1 MKGFLK
7 EFLKELQ
14 ESNAT
19 GAVQVVRTLSGSV
32 EQPELDGYADKEIF
46 SVHGKG
52 KLLWAEVY
60 ETFNNLPSQS
70 NTQMNIQ
77 LFIDGKLQAN
87 VRTGFNINGP
97 KLFIAL
103 ASPERFLNLDGYSIL
118 PTRISS
124 LGYGSQVNTFPCSAT
139 EQLVEGRSAASYQC
153 YFPIAAYIPFKESVE
168 IRVSNTFKKNSTT
181 YANFDCGVGYLLD
194 ED

>member
-1 MKGFLK
+1 MKG
-7 EFLKELQ
+7 FLKELQ

-32 EQPELDGYADKEIF
+32 KQPELDGYADKEIF

-52 KLLWAEVY
+52 KLLWAEVS
-60 ETFNNLPSQS
+60 EAFNRLPSQS
-70 NTQMNIQ
+70 GTQTKMQ

-87 VRTGFNINGP
+87 IKGIYYGSSAGMYLQMAP
-97 KLFIAL
+97 
-103 ASPERFLNLDGYSIL
+103 PESFVGLGNYGYL
-118 PTRISS
+118 PTRITSFG
-124 LGYGSQVNTFPCSAT
+124 GYREINVFSCS
-139 EQLVEGRSAASYQC
+139 EVEHLVPQNSNDYQRCC

-168 IRVSNTFKKNSTT
+168 IRVSNTFVKNSDT
-181 YANFDCGVGYLLD
+181 YAEFNCGVGYLLD

>member
-7 EFLKELQ
+7 ELQ
-14 ESNAT
+14 EGNAM
-19 GAVQVVRTLSGSV
+19 GAVQVVKTLSGSV
-32 EQPELDGYADKEIF
+32 KQPELDGYADKEIF

-60 ETFNNLPSQS
+60 EYFNNMPTQS
-70 NTQMNIQ
+70 NTQMKIQ

-87 VRTGFNINGP
+87 ARTGFNINGP

-103 ASPERFLNLDGYSIL
+103 ASPERFLNSNGYSIL

-124 LGYGSQVNTFPCSAT
+124 LGYSSQVNTFPCSET
-139 EQLVEGRSAASYQC
+139 EQLVEGYSANSYHC

-168 IRVSNTFKKNSTT
+168 IRVSNTFEKASNT
-181 YANFDCGVGYLLD
+181 YAEFNCGVGYLLD

>member
-1 MKGFLK
+1 MKG
-7 EFLKELQ
+7 FLKELQ

-32 EQPELDGYADKEIF
+32 KQPELDGYADKEIF

-52 KLLWAEVY
+52 KLLWAEVS
-60 ETFNNLPSQS
+60 EEFGNLPSQS
-70 NTQMNIQ
+70 GTQMKIQ

-87 VRTGFNINGP
+87 FKEIYYGSSAGMYLQMAP
-97 KLFIAL
+97 
-103 ASPERFLNLDGYSIL
+103 PESFVGLGNYGYL
-118 PTRISS
+118 PTRIIS
-124 LGYGSQVNTFPCSAT
+124 LWTSREINVFSCSEVEHLARQTGSDYSK
-139 EQLVEGRSAASYQC
+139 YC

-168 IRVSNTFKKNSTT
+168 IRVSNTFVKNSDT
-181 YANFDCGVGYLLD
+181 YAEFNCGVGYLLD

>member
-1 MKGFLK
+1 MKG
-7 EFLKELQ
+7 FLKELQ

-32 EQPELDGYADKEIF
+32 KQPELDGYADKEIF

-52 KLLWAEVY
+52 KLLWAEVS
-60 ETFNNLPSQS
+60 ETFNSLPTQS
-70 NTQMNIQ
+70 GTQMKIQ

-87 VRTGFNINGP
+87 IKAIYYGSS
-97 KLFIAL
+97 
-103 ASPERFLNLDGYSIL
+103 ASLYLQMAPPESFAGLGNYGYL
-118 PTRISS
+118 PTRIIS
-124 LGYGSQVNTFPCSAT
+124 LGGYREINVFSCS
-139 EQLVEGRSAASYQC
+139 EVEHLVPQNSNDYQKCC

-168 IRVSNTFKKNSTT
+168 IRVSNTFEKNSNT

>member
-1 MKGFLK
+1 MKG
-7 EFLKELQ
+7 FLKELQ

-32 EQPELDGYADKEIF
+32 KQPELDGYADKEIF

-52 KLLWAEVY
+52 KLLWAEVS
-60 ETFNNLPSQS
+60 EEFGSLPTQS
-70 NTQMNIQ
+70 GTQMKIQ

-87 VRTGFNINGP
+87 IRENYYDSV
-97 KLFIAL
+97 
-103 ASPERFLNLDGYSIL
+103 ASMYLQMAPPESFVGLGNYGYL
-118 PTRISS
+118 PTRIIS
-124 LGYGSQVNTFPCSAT
+124 LGGYREINVFSCS
-139 EQLVEGRSAASYQC
+139 EVEHLVPQNSNDYQKCC

-168 IRVSNTFKKNSTT
+168 IRVSNTFEKNSNT

>member
-1 MKGFLK
+1 MKG
-7 EFLKELQ
+7 FLKELQ

-32 EQPELDGYADKEIF
+32 KQPELDGYADKEIF

-60 ETFNNLPSQS
+60 EYFNNMPTQS
-70 NTQMNIQ
+70 GTQMKIQ

-103 ASPERFLNLDGYSIL
+103 ASPERFLNSNGYSIL

-124 LGYGSQVNTFPCSAT
+124 LGYSSQVNTFPCSET
-139 EQLVEGRSAASYQC
+139 EQLVEGYSANSYHC

-168 IRVSNTFKKNSTT
+168 IRVSNTFEKNSNT

>member
-1 MKGFLK
+1 MKG
-7 EFLKELQ
+7 FLKELQ

-19 GAVQVVRTLSGSV
+19 GAVQVMKTLSGSV
-32 EQPELDGYADKEIF
+32 KQPELDSYADKEIF

-60 ETFNNLPSQS
+60 EYFTNLPSQS
-70 NTQMNIQ
+70 GTQMKVM

-87 VRTGFNINGP
+87 VRTGFNINGS

-103 ASPERFLNLDGYSIL
+103 ASPERFLNSNGYSIL

-124 LGYGSQVNTFPCSAT
+124 LGYSSQVNTFPCSET
-139 EQLVEGRSAASYQC
+139 EQLVEGTSANPYAC

-168 IRVSNTFKKNSTT
+168 IRVSNTFEKSSNTSATF
-181 YANFDCGVGYLLD
+181 NCGVGYLLD

>member
-1 MKGFLK
+1 MKG
-7 EFLKELQ
+7 FLKELQ

-32 EQPELDGYADKEIF
+32 KQPELDGYADKEIF

-52 KLLWAEVY
+52 KLLWAEVS
-60 ETFNNLPSQS
+60 ETFNSLPTQS
-70 NTQMNIQ
+70 GTQMKIQ

-87 VRTGFNINGP
+87 IKAIYYGSS
-97 KLFIAL
+97 
-103 ASPERFLNLDGYSIL
+103 ASLYLQMAPPESFAGLGNYGYL
-118 PTRISS
+118 PTRIIS
-124 LGYGSQVNTFPCSAT
+124 LGGYREINVFSCS
-139 EQLVEGRSAASYQC
+139 EVEHLVPQNSNDYQKCC
-153 YFPIAAYIPFKESVE
+153 YFPIAAYIPFQESVE
-168 IRVSNTFKKNSTT
+168 IRVSNTFEKNSNT

>member
-1 MKGFLK
+1 MKG
-7 EFLKELQ
+7 FLKELQ

-32 EQPELDGYADKEIF
+32 MQPELDSYADKEIF

-60 ETFNNLPSQS
+60 EYFNNMPTQS
-70 NTQMNIQ
+70 NTQMKVM
-77 LFIDGKLQAN
+77 LYIDGKLQAN
-87 VRTGFNINGP
+87 VKMNYYTGYS
-97 KLFIAL
+97 KIAL
-103 ASPERFLNLDGYSIL
+103 KLAPPERFIGLGNYGIL
-118 PTRISS
+118 PTRICSMGS
-124 LGYGSQVNTFPCSAT
+124 LRDSNTFSCSEL
-139 EQLVEGRSAASYQC
+139 EQCLPASSYETDC

-168 IRVSNTFKKNSTT
+168 IRVSNTFEKASNTC
-181 YANFDCGVGYLLD
+181 AEFNCGVGYLLD

>member
-1 MKGFLK
+1 MKG
-7 EFLKELQ
+7 FLKELQ

-19 GAVQVVRTLSGSV
+19 GAVQVVKTLSGNV
-32 EQPELDGYADKEIF
+32 KQPELDGYADKEIF

-60 ETFNNLPSQS
+60 EYFNNLPTQS
-70 NTQMNIQ
+70 GTQMKIQ

-87 VRTGFNINGP
+87 VRRNYYSGTSMISL
-97 KLFIAL
+97 KLAP
-103 ASPERFLNLDGYSIL
+103 PERFIGIGNSTYL
-118 PTRISS
+118 PTRIYSLSS
-124 LGYGSQVNTFPCSAT
+124 SAETNTFSCSEV
-139 EQLVEGRSAASYQC
+139 EQLVGTSSYAYDC
-153 YFPIAAYIPFKESVE
+153 YFPIAAYIPFQESVE
-168 IRVSNTFKKNSTT
+168 IRVSNTFEKNSST